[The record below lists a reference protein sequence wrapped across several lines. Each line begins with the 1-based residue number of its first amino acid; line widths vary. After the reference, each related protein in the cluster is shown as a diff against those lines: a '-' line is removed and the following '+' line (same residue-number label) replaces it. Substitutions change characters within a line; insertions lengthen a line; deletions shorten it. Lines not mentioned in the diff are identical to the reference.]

1 MNTQITYFIGSSNE
15 DLLISQCESKVLFS
29 QISYEKFEDYEG
41 EVVHAYEVHPF
52 EEKMD
57 IMYAL
62 NSIKPGHGRWTKKI
76 PLPWK
81 NIHRESWGLPPL
93 KEEKSSPEWYL
104 DWNSIFIPTPE
115 NVEIPPDLAEFFN
128 GRSDTHR
135 VHWYG
140 QREMF
145 KTWCVTAPLS
155 VVLKEIKPFLEGTEF
170 TLKLKCW

>member
-1 MNTQITYFIGSSNE
+1 MKQLTYFVNRTGG
-15 DLLISQCESKVLFS
+15 DLIISRYGDEALISTIC
-29 QISYEKFEDYEG
+29 YEDFTTYDG
-41 EVVHAYEVHPF
+41 EEVHAYEVHP
-52 EEKMD
+52 
-57 IMYAL
+57 YADKNLFFDVL
-62 NSIKPGHGRWTKKI
+62 NCVEYGRWTGKV
-76 PLPWK
+76 PFEWK

-135 VHWYG
+135 VRWLG
-140 QREMF
+140 QKKMF
-145 KTWCVTAPLS
+145 KTSCVTAPLS
-155 VVLKEIKPFLEGTEF
+155 VVLEEIKPRLEGTEF

>member
-1 MNTQITYFIGSSNE
+1 MKQITYFVGSSEE
-15 DLLISQCESKVLFS
+15 DLLVSRCGDEALISR
-29 QISYEKFEDYEG
+29 ISYKKFEDYEG
-41 EVVHAYEVHPF
+41 EEVHAYEVYPDADKNLF
-52 EEKMD
+52 FDVLSSVE
-57 IMYAL
+57 
-62 NSIKPGHGRWTKKI
+62 HGIWTKKI
-76 PLPWK
+76 PVEWK
-81 NIHRESWGLPPL
+81 NIHRCRWGLRPL

-128 GRSDTHR
+128 GRSDSRR

-140 QREMF
+140 NIKMF

-155 VVLKEIKPFLEGTEF
+155 VVLEEIKPFLEKTDKF